1 MTKSVDNKKPDANS
15 EELDLELLAQLAQI
29 EVAEAQTDGTDTSDA
44 DASGT
49 DNDEVA
55 DAGGSVAPVLE
66 FTDSGFG
73 ARFEP
78 VDPVSDDDDE
88 LVVDRPQPLGATTA
102 STALGGGADAVE
114 TVAETLADDGDAAPV
129 IEDPAPVPAPVPD
142 PVPVIGPLFT
152 DAADIVDFNTVLVG
166 DYVAGTQS
174 NALAGDD
181 VVILPQDRAAADAA
195 GYEISSFSIF
205 RAGDGN
211 DIVIG
216 GGLNDRVEGGAGDDQ
231 IDGNGGRDRLEGG
244 DGNDILT
251 GGAGADRLYGDAGA
265 DQLIGGEGGDT
276 LYIDADDTVIL
287 GGGGSDRVFVQ
298 DDRGVTLNLTDASI
312 ERATGAGGD
321 DIFDATGT
329 AAATN
334 LSGLGGNDQLT
345 GGSGRD
351 NLLGGAGDDV
361 LVGNGGDDR
370 LFGGSGDDIL
380 AGGLG
385 RDLLVGGDGADSFV
399 FTASDLGSGVDTV
412 RDFDLAEGDTLDLSA
427 VLSDAS
433 GDAVVNL
440 LETDG
445 NTVIQVDLDGSGSF
459 TDLAILEGV
468 TSLGSVDELVADG
481 TIVVA

>member
-49 DNDEVA
+49 DNDDLA
-55 DAGGSVAPVLE
+55 DAGGSVAAVLE
-66 FTDSGFG
+66 FTDNGFG

-88 LVVDRPQPLGATTA
+88 LVVDRPQPLGAATVPTA
-102 STALGGGADAVE
+102 SGGGADVTE
-114 TVAETLADDGDAAPV
+114 TVTETLADDGDGVAAPV
-129 IEDPAPVPAPVPD
+129 PVPAPVPAPVPV

-152 DAADIVDFNTVLVG
+152 DAADSVDFNTVLVG

-287 GGGGSDRVFVQ
+287 GGGGSDRVIVQ

-361 LVGNGGDDR
+361 LVGNGGNDR

-385 RDLLVGGDGADSFV
+385 RDLLVGGNGADSFV
-399 FTASDLGSGVDTV
+399 FTALGSGVDTV
-412 RDFDLAEGDTLDLSA
+412 RDFDVTEGDTLDLSA

-433 GDAVVNL
+433 DDAVVNL
-440 LETDG
+440 LETGG

-459 TDLAILEGV
+459 TDLAILQGV
-468 TSLGSVDELVADG
+468 TSLGSVDDLVADG